1 MKHGLVAHGPIGKNY
16 DHGWQSRDTKDVDCK
31 ATGCM
36 FNRAEKCAVP
46 TRCKI
51 TTTGSCEGFQ
61 AKPLPP
67 KVDGD

>member
-1 MKHGLVAHGPIGKNY
+1 MKHSLVAHGRIGKNY

-61 AKPLPP
+61 AKPMPS

>member
-1 MKHGLVAHGPIGKNY
+1 MNSLVAHGRIGKHY

-61 AKPLPP
+61 AKPMPP

>member
-1 MKHGLVAHGPIGKNY
+1 MKHSLVAHGRIGKNY

-31 ATGCM
+31 AAGCM

>member
-1 MKHGLVAHGPIGKNY
+1 MEHGLVANERTGKNY

-31 ATGCM
+31 AIGCM
-36 FNRAEKCAVP
+36 FNVAEKCAVP

-51 TTTGSCEGFQ
+51 TMTGNCEGFQ
-61 AKPLPP
+61 AKPLLS

>member
-1 MKHGLVAHGPIGKNY
+1 MKHGLIAHGRIGKNY

-36 FNRAEKCAVP
+36 FNIAEKCAVP
-46 TRCKI
+46 SHCKI
-51 TTTGSCEGFQ
+51 TATGSCEGFK
-61 AKPLPP
+61 AKPMPP

>member
-1 MKHGLVAHGPIGKNY
+1 MKHSLVAYGRIGKNY